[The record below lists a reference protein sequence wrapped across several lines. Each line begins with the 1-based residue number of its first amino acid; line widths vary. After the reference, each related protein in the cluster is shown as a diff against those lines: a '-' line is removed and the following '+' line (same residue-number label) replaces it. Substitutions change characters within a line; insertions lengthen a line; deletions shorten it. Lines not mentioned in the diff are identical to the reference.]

1 MDFCLVKWHI
11 LDLHHPLNT
20 IDILNIVVR
29 MKTRNKHL
37 RSSVNINFMLRIC
50 SFKINVR
57 KLSTYWVLYTMQRLK
72 RMNFMRE
79 KRLLTINHILTVREM
94 SRSNLYIDIRFVMTI
109 VISDC
114 LYSQKLGA
122 FLENSG
128 LYKTVDRKAKEDSL
142 KRTLSPR
149 H

>member
-50 SFKINVR
+50 TFKINVR
-57 KLSTYWVLYTMQRLK
+57 KLSTYWVLYTMQRLIVEIRFEKNEFYERKKDRK
-72 RMNFMRE
+72 RNVKVKLVYRY
-79 KRLLTINHILTVREM
+79 KDKNW
-94 SRSNLYIDIRFVMTI
+94 RFVMTI

-128 LYKTVDRKAKEDSL
+128 LYKTRW
-142 KRTLSPR
+142 P
-149 H
+149 